1 MMSVYINEV
10 TLSQSVCRHQLKLF
24 VIITV
29 FFFFVLSY
37 VAKRV
42 VKANTV
48 NSTNIQ

>member
-29 FFFFVLSY
+29 FFFCTIVRSEEG
-37 VAKRV
+37 RE
-42 VKANTV
+42 
-48 NSTNIQ
+48 S